1 MSFAVTATPVDPA
14 TCRAALVAAAP
25 PNAAGGIVTV
35 EGVVRDAT
43 AGRAVVRLD
52 YEAYAVL
59 ALAEGERI
67 LAEARDRFGVESVH
81 AVHRTGTLA
90 PGETAVWVGVAAG
103 HRDAAFAACRF
114 VIDAV
119 KARVPVWK
127 REHYADGPAEWVGA
141 PGSHP

>member
-1 MSFAVTATPVDPA
+1 MSFTLSATHIDPA
-14 TCRAALVAAAP
+14 ACRAALVAAAP
-25 PNAAGGIVTV
+25 PAAAGGIVTF
-35 EGVVRDAT
+35 EGVVRAST

-59 ALAEGERI
+59 ALAEGERV

-90 PGETAVWVGVAAG
+90 PGETAVWVGVAAA

-114 VIDAV
+114 VIDEV

-141 PGSHP
+141 PHPRP